1 MIQSKFWGTYN
12 DKKVY
17 VYTIKD
23 EIAVEVCTLGATI
36 LSIKV
41 PDKNNK
47 PVDVAL
53 GMTTPVDVAE
63 KGDYMGSVVGR
74 CGNRI
79 AKGQFTLGGKQ
90 YQLACNDGANHLH
103 GGVNGFNKKIYDV
116 QIIGGSLLMFTS
128 SPDGDEGYPSNL
140 YFGVKYTVKG
150 KTLIIDYYGTA
161 NDKTLFNPTNHA
173 YFNLNGESDGS
184 ILDNVLQINADE
196 YLKVD
201 ETLIPTKKAKVEGT
215 PFDFRFP
222 KMIGQ
227 DITQDDEQIKL
238 AGGYDHNY
246 CVNGGRIATANSTKT
261 GIQMDVYTDRCG
273 VQFYSGNF
281 LKGQVGKSQYFKRSG
296 FCLETQF
303 YPNAINRKDGVS
315 PVIKKGEKVHSQT
328 SYEFSVNK

>member
-1 MIQSKFWGTYN
+1 MISSKFWGTYN
-12 DKKVY
+12 GKNVY
-17 VYTIKD
+17 AYTIKD
-23 EIAVEVCTLGATI
+23 EITVEVCTLGATV

-41 PDKNNK
+41 PDKRGK
-47 PVDVAL
+47 AVDVVL

-79 AKGQFTLGGKQ
+79 AKGQFSLGGKK
-90 YQLACNDGANHLH
+90 YQLACNDGENHLH
-103 GGVNGFNKKIYDV
+103 GGNDGFNKKIYDV
-116 QIIGGSLLMFTS
+116 QVFGNSLLLLAYS
-128 SPDGDEGYPSNL
+128 SDGEEGYPSDL

-150 KTLIIDYYGTA
+150 KALTIDYYGTA
-161 NDKTLFNPTNHA
+161 NDATLFNLTNHA

-215 PFDFRFP
+215 PFDFRAP
-222 KMIGQ
+222 KLIGQ
-227 DITQDDEQIKL
+227 DITQDDEQLKI

-246 CVNGGRIATANSTKT
+246 CVSGGRIATVNSTKT

-281 LKGQVGKSQYFKRSG
+281 LKGQVGKSQYFMRSG

-303 YPNAINRKDGVS
+303 YPNAINRKDCDS
-315 PVIKKGEKVHSQT
+315 PVITKGEKVHSQT
-328 SYEFSVNK
+328 TYAFSVVK